1 MNVALLVPAALFA
14 LAAIAL
20 PILLHLVRRVE
31 LHAVEFAALR
41 WISARVPPRRR
52 IRVERPWLLLLRVL
66 LVALLV
72 MLLGQPVLLAIAP
85 ASPPR
90 VFVAPGVERAA
101 ALATIGSEGA
111 QAHWL
116 APGFPSLDEPMPSG
130 AVPVASLLR
139 EADEGLAAGATL
151 RVVVPRELG
160 GLDGERV
167 RLAHAVDWRV
177 VDGRSPVGEAPAR
190 APIRIALRHDADDTA
205 SPRWLRA
212 AVAAWNQREPG
223 RYVLDEA
230 TMQVPIADGTRWL
243 AWLSAQAPAAI
254 DDWIARG
261 GTALRVER
269 DDPRGDVLWRDA
281 QARVLA
287 RSLAVGQGRVIALPG
302 ALAPEAVPLL
312 LDADF
317 PMRLLAAFEGAIAP
331 PARAAADAA
340 QPLERNAAAPRAS
353 GTMFSGARPLDAW
366 LALLAAALFLVERLV
381 ATARTTGRNA

>member
-14 LAAIAL
+14 LAAVAL

-31 LHAVEFAALR
+31 LHAVQFAALR

-66 LVALLV
+66 LVTLLV
-72 MLLGQPVLLAIAP
+72 VLLAEPVWKAIAP
-85 ASPPR
+85 ASQPR

-101 ALATIGSEGA
+101 AQAAIGGDGA
-111 QAHWL
+111 QVHWL
-116 APGFPSLDEPMPSG
+116 APGFPLLHEPMPTG

-167 RLAHAVDWRV
+167 RLAHAVDWRI
-177 VDGRSPVGEAPAR
+177 VDGRSPVGDAPAR
-190 APIRIALRHDADDTA
+190 APIRIALRHDAADTA
-205 SPRWLRA
+205 TPRWLRA

-223 RYVLDEA
+223 RYLLEEA
-230 TMQVPIADGTRWL
+230 TTDVPIAEGTRWL
-243 AWLSAQAPAAI
+243 AWLSAQAPAAV

-261 GTALRVER
+261 GTALRIEQ

-287 RSLAVGQGRVIALPG
+287 RSLAVGQGRVIAMPG
-302 ALAPEAVPLL
+302 ALVPEALPLL
-312 LDADF
+312 LEADF
-317 PMRLLAAFEGAIAP
+317 PMRLLAAFEGVIAP
-331 PARAAADAA
+331 PDRAPADAVPPLA
-340 QPLERNAAAPRAS
+340 QDAAAPRRN
-353 GTMFSGARPLDAW
+353 GTMWSGARPLDAW
-366 LALLAAALFLVERLV
+366 LALLVAALFVVERLV
-381 ATARTTGRNA
+381 ATAQRTGRDA